1 MVRALFDSSVHLFN
15 QTSLMRSFCLFL
27 LFPLLSIAQSRLAR
41 PLSIG
46 DTVPDIA
53 FTKIFQYPAAQSRL
67 SAFNDRLLILDF
79 WSTWC
84 SACIRSFPKMDS
96 LQQQFGPRIQ
106 VLLVNARS
114 TGDKEKDAAALFE
127 RIKLPSGQKNRLPYL
142 VGDTVLSRFF
152 PHKMIPHCVWIQNGV
167 VKAITT
173 PAEVTSANITALLNG
188 EQVRLKLKKDLVEF
202 DKSLSLLQNLYGTDA
217 LNLVYSSVLTRHV
230 EGLFAGSGTWTSP
243 DSSYTRFYHYNR
255 PVLGLYEYALGF
267 PLASRPRVLEVSDLS
282 RYESGTIPWAE
293 WAPANAYCY
302 ELTAPFSYSPEETRK
317 WMLQDLNRIFNL
329 NGRLEKRKM
338 PCRVLVRA
346 EKPGESFVT
355 RGGKPSRKWPT
366 QAGDAIILCNQPLS
380 LLVERLN
387 NQHGYQSFML
397 DETGYTGNVDL
408 ELKAPPDNPG
418 LLKKELNKYGL
429 DLIVTERELDV
440 FVLTE
445 KGFKHPR

>member
-1 MVRALFDSSVHLFN
+1 
-15 QTSLMRSFCLFL
+15 MRSFCIFL
-27 LFPLLSIAQSRLAR
+27 LFPLFSIGQTRPVK

-46 DTVPDIA
+46 DTVPDVA
-53 FTKIFQYPAAQSRL
+53 FTKIFQYPAGQSRL

-96 LQQQFGPRIQ
+96 LQQQFGPRLQ

-127 RIKLPSGQKNRLPYL
+127 RIKLPSEQKHRLPYL

-188 EQVRLKLKKDLVEF
+188 EQVKLKLKKDLAEF
-202 DKSLSLLQNLYGTDA
+202 DKSLPLLQNLYGTDV
-217 LNLVYSSVLTRHV
+217 LNLVHSSVLTRWV
-230 EGLFAGSGTWTSP
+230 DGLFAGSGSWTSP
-243 DSSYTRFYHYNR
+243 DGSYTRLYHYNR

-267 PLASRPRVLEVSDLS
+267 PLASRPRVLEVSDRA
-282 RYESGTIPWAE
+282 RYESGGAPWAE
-293 WAPANAYCY
+293 WAPANVYCY
-302 ELTAPFSYSPEETRK
+302 ELTAPSGHSPEETRK
-317 WMLQDLNRIFNL
+317 WMLQDLNRILNL

-338 PCRVLVRA
+338 PCRVLVRSG
-346 EKPGESFVT
+346 KGGESFAT
-355 RGGKPSRKWPT
+355 RGGKPSLKWPA

-380 LLVERLN
+380 LLVGQLN
-387 NQHGYQSFML
+387 DEHGYQSFIV
-397 DETGYTGNVDL
+397 DETGYAGNVDL
-408 ELKAPPDNPG
+408 ELKASADNPG

-445 KGFKHPR
+445 KGFKHTR